1 MSVDNRADTAQAL
14 SSLPTGKVASIQP
27 ARSNLS
33 ASLRAAVIITML
45 GERAAKPIVEKLD
58 DKALAKVASEIE
70 NISFISREE
79 MASIVSEF
87 LTRLREASGA
97 LRGSR
102 EKAREVLSGVL
113 NSERLI
119 AIFGDPETE
128 ESDAVPEAIEPDDPW
143 ARLAKRDPREIA
155 AYLAGLSANMIALIL
170 SKLDTSVT
178 SDILSLMDIDKISPV
193 IGFMVE
199 KQIVDPSVDQ
209 VLAQMVELEFLNNS
223 DTGSNKNDDHLA
235 EIGELLSLI
244 PTDKRDTLV
253 AFLTDRYKDKLGG
266 IQKSLF
272 TFESL
277 PTLLPHNMIPVIFRE
292 LDENAT
298 ITLLASLRTDYSDI
312 SEFFLSNISSRLA
325 DKLRDELGDVRDP
338 SPAESEIAQ
347 RDFLSLLM
355 QLKRLGK
362 IELNTPEEVGA
373 DSADAA

>member
-1 MSVDNRADTAQAL
+1 MSLDNRTNASPEL
-14 SSLPTGKVASIQP
+14 SSLPPNTGGS
-27 ARSNLS
+27 ARSKRSDFS

-45 GERAAKPIVEKLD
+45 GENAAKPIVEKLD
-58 DKALAKVASEIE
+58 DDALAKVASELE

-79 MASIVSEF
+79 MGSIVSDF
-87 LTRLREASGA
+87 LTQLRGTSGA
-97 LRGSR
+97 LRGGR

-113 NSERLI
+113 NSERLS
-119 AIFGDPETE
+119 AILGDSEFDVLDPSPETVT
-128 ESDAVPEAIEPDDPW
+128 SDDPW
-143 ARLAKRDPREIA
+143 ERLAKREPSEIA
-155 AYLAGLSANMIALIL
+155 GYLSGLSANMIALIL
-170 SKLDTSVT
+170 GKLDTSAT

-199 KQIVDPSVDQ
+199 KQTVDPSIDQ

-223 DTGSNKNDDHLA
+223 GSGSEKNDDHLA

-244 PTDKRDTLV
+244 PTDKRNTLV
-253 AFLTDRYKDKLGG
+253 TFLTDRHKDKLGG

-277 PTLLPHNMIPVIFRE
+277 PTLLPKNVIPVIFRE
-292 LDENAT
+292 LDEEAT
-298 ITLLASLRTDYSDI
+298 ITLLASLRADYPEI

-338 SPAESEIAQ
+338 PPAKVENAQ
-347 RDFLSLLM
+347 REFLSLLM

-362 IELNTPEEVGA
+362 IELNSPEVGDA
-373 DSADAA
+373 ESADAA